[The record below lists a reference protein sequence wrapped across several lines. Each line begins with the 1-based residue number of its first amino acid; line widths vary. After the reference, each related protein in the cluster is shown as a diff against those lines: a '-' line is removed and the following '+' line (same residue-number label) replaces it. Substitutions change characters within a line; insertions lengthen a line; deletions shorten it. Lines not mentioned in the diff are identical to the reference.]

1 MANIQLLLL
10 AAGSSSRMGSA
21 KQLLSWGNKT
31 LIEHQIKE
39 LLDTGNLVSVVL
51 GAYANEIIEVIDK
64 LPIEIYINENW
75 KKGMGTSISFGTEK
89 LLVQHSNL
97 DGVLIS
103 LIDQPLLNS
112 SHFKKMLNLFQKGKE
127 QIIVSKSKTGWSGA
141 PVLFD
146 KTYFDELLKLKH
158 DEGAKVIM
166 NKYQNLI
173 QFVNSGII
181 LKDMDTPKAYAEL
194 FELYNKR
201 Y

>member
-51 GAYANEIIEVIDK
+51 GAYANEIIEVIDE